1 MKMSIISKVRIRI
14 AAGLILTVFLTSIGS
29 PTATAQDINYARR
42 LIDSLASPSM
52 SGRGYVNDANRIASD
67 FLASEMQKNNLK
79 GFQGGYYQPFT
90 LPMNTF
96 PGKVELS
103 INDKKLV
110 PGVDFI
116 VSASSPP
123 VSDTYKVKVLPPEL
137 FDNPGNLAKLKRR
150 NFSETILLIDKS
162 NLAKE
167 KLKLVD
173 SLVWTNFPKSA
184 GYILLSDKERLLWSI
199 SMGYKQNTY
208 PVFEVLKPSMPAKPK
223 EAEVIVEAVFVPE
236 MEVRNVLAFIPG
248 TEVSDSFL
256 VVTAH
261 YDHLGMMGT
270 DAVFPGANDNA
281 SGVAMMLDLA
291 RHFSIPGNEPRY
303 NMAFMALAAE
313 ETGLNG
319 SEYYVDH
326 PVFPLSRIAFLI
338 NIDMVGTGSEG
349 ITVVNGNTYKSQFEK
364 LVKINTDNEYILTVK
379 PRGES
384 CNSDHCPFYKLGV
397 PAVFI
402 YSMGKE
408 HREYHNIYD
417 SRDRVPLTEYE
428 DIFRLLRDFM
438 DGY

>member
-1 MKMSIISKVRIRI
+1 MIRNSGIRFRI
-14 AAGLILTVFLTSIGS
+14 AGILFLTAFLAGIGS
-29 PTATAQDINYARR
+29 QTACAQDKEYAKK
-42 LIDSLASPSM
+42 LIDTLASPAM

-67 FLASEMQKNNLK
+67 FLASEMQKNNMK
-79 GFQGGYYQPFT
+79 CFQGGYFQPFT
-90 LPMNTF
+90 LPINTF

-103 INDKKLV
+103 VNGKKLT

-116 VSASSPP
+116 ISAGSPSVSGEFKVRTLSP
-123 VSDTYKVKVLPPEL
+123 DL
-137 FDNPGNLAKLKRR
+137 FDKPGNLAKLMRR
-150 NFSETILLIDKS
+150 NFSETLLLIDKS

-173 SLVWTNFPKSA
+173 SLVRTNFLNSA
-184 GYILLSDKERLLWSI
+184 GFILVSDKERLLWSV
-199 SMGYKQNTY
+199 SRGFEQNTY
-208 PVFEVLKPSMPAKPK
+208 PVFEVLKPSMPLKYKNASI
-223 EAEVIVEAVFVPE
+223 AIDAVFVPE
-236 MEVRNVLAFIPG
+236 MKVRNVLAFIPG
-248 TEVSDSFL
+248 TEFPDSFL

-270 DAVFPGANDNA
+270 GTIFPGANDNA
-281 SGVAMMLDLA
+281 SGVAMMLDIA
-291 RHFSIPGNEPRY
+291 RHFSIPGNKPRY
-303 NMAFMALAAE
+303 SLAFIALAAE

-319 SEYYVDH
+319 SDYYVYH
-326 PVFPLSRIAFLI
+326 PVFPLSQIAFLI

-349 ITVVNGNTYKSQFEK
+349 ITVVNGTTYKRQFEK
-364 LVKINTDNEYILTVK
+364 LVKINTDNEYVLTVK

-438 DGY
+438 VGY